1 MVNVGQNMVF
11 TTIFLSLNPV
21 LKVET
26 FEAVSCRSN
35 PSISDSSVYSINCD
49 EVIGKNISCCLI
61 DMVDSKPIFAL
72 GLFCGNYTSQQQNFI
87 TVEGFN
93 QRPDGTGFNPLKQKC
108 NVKLKTSQGKPQIF
122 FLVQNHPGF
131 FSTALALQNDTYF
144 HSKQQFE

>member
-1 MVNVGQNMVF
+1 MTKMVNVCQNMVF
-11 TTIFLSLNPV
+11 TIIFLSLNLV

-61 DMVDSKPIFAL
+61 DMVDSEPIFAL

-93 QRPDGTGFNPLKQKC
+93 PLKQTC
-108 NVKLKTSQGKPQIF
+108 NVKLKTSQGKPKR
-122 FLVQNHPGF
+122 LRE
-131 FSTALALQNDTYF
+131 FSLY
-144 HSKQQFE
+144 KIIQFCFNCGIVRAN